1 MAMRRTRRLLNTGL
15 TAAAMMLGLGLPC
28 AAAQAD
34 TMPPQTYPATYT
46 EQQWITMDDG
56 IQLGATISFPSQNG
70 SAAAAGKFP
79 VVLEMTPYGRD
90 GACSCDNA
98 SDFTTRGFVF
108 AVVDVRGTG
117 GSQGNLN
124 ENYFSPRE
132 ARDGYDLVQYLGTQ
146 PWSNGNVG
154 MAGGSYLGITQYET
168 AEQDPSHLAAIAPDE
183 ALSDVYDD
191 AAYPGGIFSL
201 SFDAQYLGVQGGPG
215 LLSPNTNGNMIP
227 GTLVA
232 KYDQAT
238 GQSIA
243 FAYLQNPY
251 EDSFYYQRSPIT
263 LVHKITVPVFV
274 QDGWRDAFEAG
285 NIRMFQALESRP
297 GVQTLL
303 HVDPCTHKGCGGPE
317 APTDNPPDPDNVEA
331 EELHFFDHYLLG
343 KPATPQ
349 PRVRLYVQ
357 AADKYVD
364 TTAWPPPETRFETDF
379 IGPGSISPARPKQAT
394 ASYFTNPSAG
404 FSMSLDEQGTV
415 AASPYV
421 PLDQQL
427 EDEQGIT
434 WRTPKLSTPLT
445 LLGPT
450 ALHLV
455 AASTATDTDWF
466 AKLSD
471 VAPDGSE
478 SIVAEGQL
486 RASLRAL
493 APGSTATEPMQTLT
507 TPQPLTPGKF
517 YDVDIALAPTGYEFE
532 AGHQLQLRLTSDNL
546 PNALP
551 GTVSLDDAH
560 PADSTFK
567 PIAPSTN
574 TVRYGGAD
582 GTTLTLPVYGGSSVP
597 PPGAACP
604 AASGRLS
611 GTRLGA
617 LHLGMTRAQA
627 RHTFTHSSD
636 RGRRYQDF
644 FCLSPNGVRVW
655 YASPRLLRSLPHH
668 ERSKYS
674 GRVVWASTSNP
685 YYSVRGIVPG
695 AALRTARARLTHGRL
710 FHVGLNYWYL
720 APNGRTTAVLKTR
733 HGVVEEIGIAA
744 KALTRGRR
752 AQRRFLTSFS

>member
-1 MAMRRTRRLLNTGL
+1 VAVLACALAPAPVA
-15 TAAAMMLGLGLPC
+15 TAATTPPT
-28 AAAQAD
+28 D
-34 TMPPQTYPATYT
+34 TMPPQTYPNTYT

-70 SAAAAGKFP
+70 TAAAPGKFP

-90 GACSCDNA
+90 GACSCDTA
-98 SDFTTRGFVF
+98 SDFTTRGLVF

-146 PWSNGNVG
+146 PWSNGKVG

-183 ALSDVYDD
+183 ALSDVYND
-191 AAYPGGIFSL
+191 AADPGGIFSL
-201 SFDAQYLGVQGGPG
+201 SFDAQYLAVQGGPG
-215 LLSPNTNGNMIP
+215 LLTPNTNGNMIP
-227 GTLVA
+227 GTLIA

-243 FAYLQNPY
+243 FAYLENPY

-317 APTDNPPDPDNVEA
+317 APTTNPPDPDNVEA

-343 KPATPQ
+343 EPATAL
-349 PRVRLYVQ
+349 PRVRLYLQ
-357 AADKYVD
+357 QADKYVD
-364 TTAWPPPETRFETDF
+364 TTAWPPTQTTFETQYL
-379 IGPGSISPARPKQAT
+379 GPGSLSPSRPSSASAT
-394 ASYFTNPSAG
+394 YFTNPSAG

-421 PLDQQL
+421 PVDQRT

-434 WRTPKLSTPLT
+434 WRTATLAKPVT
-445 LLGPT
+445 LLGPI

-455 AASTATDTDWF
+455 ASSTATDTDWF

-478 SIVAEGQL
+478 SIVSEGQL

-493 APGSTATEPMQTLT
+493 APGSTSTEPLETLT

-517 YDVDIALAPTGYEFE
+517 YSFDIALAPTGYVFE
-532 AGHQLQLRLTSDNL
+532 PGHQLQLRLTSDNL

-551 GTVSLDDAH
+551 GSIDFDNTN
-560 PADSTFK
+560 PADSSFEALQ
-567 PIAPSTN
+567 PADN
-574 TVRYGGAD
+574 TVRYGPG
-582 GTTLTLPVYGGSSVP
+582 GSTLTLPVFGSVTVP
-597 PPGAACP
+597 SPSATCP
-604 AASGRLS
+604 EATGKLA
-611 GTRLGA
+611 GTRLGLLA
-617 LHLGMTRAQA
+617 LGMTRAQA
-627 RHTFTHSSD
+627 RHAFAHSSD

-644 FCLSPNGVRVW
+644 FCLSPNGVRVG
-655 YASPRLLRSLPHH
+655 YASPKLLRSLP
-668 ERSKYS
+668 RSQRARYA

-685 YYSVRGIVPG
+685 YYSIRGIVPG
-695 AALRTARARLTHGRL
+695 AKLTTAQAQLHPGRPL
-710 FHVGLNYWYL
+710 HIGLNYWYL
-720 APNGRTTAVLKTR
+720 ASNGSSTAVVKVR
-733 HGVVEEIGIAA
+733 HGVVEEIGIADR
-744 KALTRGRR
+744 ALTRSRR
-752 AQRRFLTSFS
+752 AQRALMTSFY